1 MKLLFFLFICQII
14 LDETN
19 SDELTN
25 YFGDKD
31 ILLGFDQYKYSNN
44 LIQFFTYIKIIN
56 FWKIDYISFHI
67 SIESEEK
74 LSNLDENN
82 INITCIIIGVLGI
95 DKNIYYYNCSNP
107 YNKNPS
113 SIKLLN
119 YQNIFI
125 GGIKANKLILTS
137 YAKYLGSN
145 IQEQTRNNSYLK
157 SKIIFFYNSI
167 IINQIKNITIEGEYY
182 HYEFS
187 KNAYLIINK
196 ENEKDFPCTMKK
208 NGENNDT
215 YFLICKPLTSFEEN
229 LNFVVVNLT
238 EINKIM
244 YLNFDEDNSFV
255 NFIIKSSSK
264 KLSIGVIVAIVSIC
278 IILLSFVGLFIYFIK
293 IKDLHPTKYK
303 SNKNNIDLKGSNSS
317 SNINMK

>member
-19 SDELTN
+19 SDEL
-25 YFGDKD
+25 
-31 ILLGFDQYKYSNN
+31 IGFDQYKYSNN

-137 YAKYLGSN
+137 YAN
-145 IQEQTRNNSYLK
+145 ILVL
-157 SKIIFFYNSI
+157 I
-167 IINQIKNITIEGEYY
+167 
-182 HYEFS
+182 S
-187 KNAYLIINK
+187 KNKQGIIH
-196 ENEKDFPCTMKK
+196 
-208 NGENNDT
+208 
-215 YFLICKPLTSFEEN
+215 I
-229 LNFVVVNLT
+229 
-238 EINKIM
+238 
-244 YLNFDEDNSFV
+244 
-255 NFIIKSSSK
+255 
-264 KLSIGVIVAIVSIC
+264 
-278 IILLSFVGLFIYFIK
+278 
-293 IKDLHPTKYK
+293 
-303 SNKNNIDLKGSNSS
+303 
-317 SNINMK
+317 